1 MATHFGILAWKIH
14 GPRSLVGYSLWGHNQ
29 LDMAERLNK
38 SKVTF
43 IILGGR
49 QIMKVK
55 VIGSSYYTG
64 VLFYSFVYLSCAGSS
79 SLLAGCR

>member
-1 MATHFGILAWKIH
+1 MATHSSILAWKIH
-14 GPRSLVGYSLWGHNQ
+14 GQRSLVGYSLWGHNE
-29 LDMAERLNK
+29 LDMAERLNN

-43 IILGGR
+43 IILESR
-49 QIMKVK
+49 QIVKVK

-79 SLLAGCR
+79 PLLAGRR